1 MTMMKTMQQ
10 LAAWVAFSVTAV
22 TIYGILFFM

>member
-1 MTMMKTMQQ
+1 MTMQTMQQ
-10 LAAWVAFSVTAV
+10 IAAWVAFSVAAV